1 MAIISSLYTGVSGL
15 TSNGAAIAVIGD
27 NIANANTVGFKASN
41 ASFGDILSSTMTS
54 SAGNYQV
61 GRGSQLLGVSADFTQ
76 GAFQTTENG
85 LDLAVDGSG
94 FFIVNDPDNAS
105 YYTRAGQFDI
115 SKEGYLVNPEGYKV
129 QGYQTDSAG
138 NITPALGDLPLSSAY
153 IQPSTTKEAT
163 ISANLDAGA
172 VAPDPLIN
180 PFSSSDSDSYNFST
194 SITLYDSLGNA
205 RNENLYFVKSATA
218 GTWDV
223 YAPGST
229 SGNSAIGSLVFDVNG
244 NIDTAVPGNTGSLD
258 ATFDYGA
265 GLTIGGLGAGS
276 ELFDLSE
283 FSQYTAS
290 STILTQYQDG
300 YPSGSLRNVSIDPN
314 GVISGRFSNGK
325 TKALGQIAL
334 ATFQNQNGLFKSG
347 NNLFKSSLDSG
358 QASVGTPATGQYGK
372 VLSSSLE
379 LSNVDLTREFV
390 KLITIQRGFQAN
402 SKIITTS
409 DEMLTD
415 LLNTKR

>member
-15 TSNGAAIAVIGD
+15 SSNGAAIAVIGD
-27 NIANANTVGFKASN
+27 NIANANTIGFKASS
-41 ASFGDILSSTMTS
+41 ASFGDILSSTMVS
-54 SAGNYQV
+54 STGNYQI

-76 GAFQTTENG
+76 GAFQTTDNG
-85 LDLAVDGSG
+85 LDMAVDGSG

-105 YYTRAGQFDI
+105 FYTRAGQFDI

-129 QGYQTDSAG
+129 QGYQADSMG
-138 NITPALGDLPLSSAY
+138 NITPTLGDLPLSSAY

-163 ISANLDAGA
+163 ITANLDAGA

-194 SITLYDSLGNA
+194 SVTLYDSLGNA
-205 RNENLYFVKSATA
+205 RNVNLYFVKSATA

-244 NIDTAVPGNTGSLD
+244 NIDTSVPGNTGSLD

-276 ELFDLSE
+276 ELFDMSD

-325 TKALGQIAL
+325 TKALGQVAL

-347 NNLFKSSLDSG
+347 NNLFKTSLDSG
-358 QASVGTPATGQYGK
+358 QASVGTPGAGQYGT

-390 KLITIQRGFQAN
+390 KMITIQRGFQAN